1 MNTKTKVRTLE
12 YPLLN
17 VWLELDIPGVRY
29 YDKSKIEE
37 EIEELRSSGG
47 REFWRET
54 KRSIKVRRGV
64 GAVRGVVTRARQDA
78 RYRLSLQRNSLHLV
92 GTMADTLQLS
102 KTKSRSLPSS
112 GSQTTGGVLL
122 SAALILTTQGS
133 E

>member
-1 MNTKTKVRTLE
+1 MSTKTKVRTLE

-54 KRSIKVRRGV
+54 KRSIKVRRARAQC
-64 GAVRGVVTRARQDA
+64 AV
-78 RYRLSLQRNSLHLV
+78 L
-92 GTMADTLQLS
+92 
-102 KTKSRSLPSS
+102 
-112 GSQTTGGVLL
+112 
-122 SAALILTTQGS
+122 
-133 E
+133 